1 MKEISLFRINH
12 RGGGVNAQQKA
23 FNNPAGRKISWKNE
37 QVSSGILLPVG
48 PHCAA
53 LAHATRPIYAYRNSR
68 VSIIFPSFFLSGQ
81 IFKKGSFQRTIRT
94 RIGGERDPSISQERW
109 ITRRFELSS
118 STLRSYTQFV
128 KTRKTSKKDS
138 WL

>member
-81 IFKKGSFQRTIRT
+81 IFEKGIPTNDSNEDWRR
-94 RIGGERDPSISQERW
+94 EREREISQERW